1 MTMATI
7 DASIGSLR
15 TDQPLSRDQEQLDQ
29 FANWFSRCRNT
40 LHYMAELIL
49 NDSEMA
55 EHAVQ
60 NCRRKASRNLHAFES
75 EGEFRGWIMRVL
87 IDETLATSPDVIK
100 PFR

>member
-1 MTMATI
+1 MPTVTI
-7 DASIGSLR
+7 DTLYGPSETEA
-15 TDQPLSRDQEQLDQ
+15 LSRRRWDQ
-29 FANWFSRCRNT
+29 FNQWSLRCRNT
-40 LHYMAELIL
+40 LHYMADLIL

-60 NCRRKASRNLHAFES
+60 ICWHKASRNLHAFES

-87 IDETLATSPDVIK
+87 IDETLTVSREVFK